1 VASAETIGQRELL
14 TNVFD
19 ALGIKW
25 SLWTVGQVADYPAGM
40 ERVAVYNTSGSNFEE
55 ELLVFEFDENGKFKD
70 LW

>member
-1 VASAETIGQRELL
+1 MASAETVGQRELL

-19 ALGIKW
+19 ALGVPW
-25 SLWTVGQVADYPAGM
+25 TTWTVGQSHEYPAGM
-40 ERVAVYNTSGSNFEE
+40 ERVSVYNTSGTEFED